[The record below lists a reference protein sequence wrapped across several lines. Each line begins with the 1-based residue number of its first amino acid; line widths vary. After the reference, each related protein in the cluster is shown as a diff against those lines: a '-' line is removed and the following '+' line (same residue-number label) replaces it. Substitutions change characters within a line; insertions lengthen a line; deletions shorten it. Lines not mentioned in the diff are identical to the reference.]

1 MKKLKY
7 FAGMLFLIPLV
18 SAEEECGLLNLA
30 SCIPQKIYEF
40 FITLINAPISPLLWI
55 LKSLLTEPV
64 KLSLFSSLWAI
75 ILYVIS
81 LFYGILMLYSGFNF
95 MFSGHD
101 AIKRA
106 KAKEWFMNIFIMMVL
121 VQTSYFLYELVLD
134 VESLLTAG
142 VINLVDENFFLI
154 TADNIVNIG
163 LQFFFAL
170 SYVLILLITVLFL
183 TLRYIIVAVGV
194 IFAPIGIFCYF
205 IPPLNSYGKLIFN
218 FLGVCIFTTF
228 FDALIF
234 LVCSQL
240 IQIELFESFKILV
253 MISAFL
259 MADLL
264 MFYLIFFSAIKS
276 AFKTAESTAGTIGA
290 VAKYFA

>member
-1 MKKLKY
+1 MKKSIIISSI
-7 FAGMLFLIPLV
+7 LFLIPLV

-40 FITLINAPISPLLWI
+40 IIGIINAPISPLLDFI
-55 LKSLLTEPV
+55 KSLLTEPV
-64 KLSLFSSLWAI
+64 KLSLFSPLWAI

-95 MFSGHD
+95 MFSGHN
-101 AIKRA
+101 AVKRA

-121 VQTSYFLYELVLD
+121 IQASYFLYGLVLD
-134 VESLLTAG
+134 IESLLTAG
-142 VINLVDENFFLI
+142 IINLVDESFFLI
-154 TADNIVNIG
+154 TTDNLINIG
-163 LQFFFAL
+163 LQFFFATF
-170 SYVLILLITVLFL
+170 YVLALLLTVLLL

-194 IFAPIGIFCYF
+194 VFVPIGIFCYF
-205 IPPLNSYGKLIFN
+205 IPPLNSYGRLIFN

-253 MISAFL
+253 MISAFG
-259 MADLL
+259 MANLL
-264 MFYLIFFSAIKS
+264 MLYLMFFSAIKS
-276 AFKTAESTAGTIGA
+276 AIKTTEKTAGTIVA